1 MPDSWTWFEH
11 GVVHFPTPARRR
23 DRETV
28 IVMRDTGLHQV
39 KGHMGMAVTSTR
51 TRRRYAG
58 FVRRSALISVVAAV
72 FGWLAWAAVS
82 WLRYG
87 HGAHTATS
95 GDQVQRLLP
104 DYEVVELFQT
114 RVNAPAPVTFA
125 AAESTS
131 LNSSRVTRGIFRA
144 RELLLGGSFSRPLPS
159 GGVVEQ
165 MCSMGWEVL
174 SRTPQREIILGAVTQ
189 PWNRDVVFRGLPPE
203 EFTAFAE
210 PGFVKILV
218 TIGASPIDSGT
229 SRLQIGTYV
238 ATTNPVARERF
249 RRYWSVFSP
258 GILLIRALALNTI
271 RHDAEQRQRML
282 PESGASAHADVPT
295 ACAD

>member
-1 MPDSWTWFEH
+1 MPDSWAGFE
-11 GVVHFPTPARRR
+11 GRVLRFPTPARRR
-23 DRETV
+23 QRETV

-39 KGHMGMAVTSTR
+39 KGQMGLAVPSTR

-58 FVRRSALISVVAAV
+58 LVRRSALISVVAAV
-72 FGWLAWAAVS
+72 FGWVAWAAVS
-82 WLRYG
+82 WFRYG
-87 HGAHTATS
+87 HGSHTGAS
-95 GDQVQRLLP
+95 GAQVERLLP
-104 DYEVVELFQT
+104 DYEVVELFQA

-125 AAESTS
+125 TAESTS
-131 LNSSRVTRGIFRA
+131 LNSSPVTRGIFRA
-144 RELLLGGSFSRPLPS
+144 RELLMGGSFSRPLPS

-189 PWNRDVVFRGLPPE
+189 PWKRDVVFRGLPPE
-203 EFTAFAE
+203 EFAGFAE
-210 PGFVKILV
+210 PGFVKIVV
-218 TIGASPIDSGT
+218 TIGATPIDSGT

-238 ATTNPVARERF
+238 ATTGPVARKRF
-249 RRYWSVFSP
+249 RRYWAVFSP

-271 RHDAEQRQRML
+271 KHDAEQRQRVL
-282 PESGASAHADVPT
+282 PEAGASAHAEVPT